1 MTDGQ
6 PAIKKILPIPLIVI
20 LTQYHQ
26 PPKHNKRGSEMNKK
40 TIAAAGFLVVTVLQ
54 GISYPSVALG
64 NELIQTQNQS
74 TSQQDDE
81 TPSQDSEES
90 TSSEEGNSNTT
101 QSDGPSLAPTTP
113 TPSAQTDNEDTSD
126 AVSENEPLEEQH
138 AESNPQ
144 DDPNKPENGWDENKQ
159 HYYENGVMVVDKDV
173 FIPDAPDNRKL
184 VFGFVSIRTAT

>member
-1 MTDGQ
+1 
-6 PAIKKILPIPLIVI
+6 
-20 LTQYHQ
+20 
-26 PPKHNKRGSEMNKK
+26 MNKK
-40 TIAAAGFLVVTVLQ
+40 TIAVAGFLVVTVLQ

-74 TSQQDDE
+74 ASQQDDE

-101 QSDGPSLAPTTP
+101 KSDGPSLAPTTP
-113 TPSAQTDNEDTSD
+113 APSAQTDNEDTSD

-144 DDPNKPENGWDENKQ
+144 DDPDKPENGWDENKQ

-173 FIPDAPDNRKL
+173 FIPDAPDNRKTGIWVRFDQDGNL
-184 VFGFVSIRTAT
+184 IKGEDYRYGG